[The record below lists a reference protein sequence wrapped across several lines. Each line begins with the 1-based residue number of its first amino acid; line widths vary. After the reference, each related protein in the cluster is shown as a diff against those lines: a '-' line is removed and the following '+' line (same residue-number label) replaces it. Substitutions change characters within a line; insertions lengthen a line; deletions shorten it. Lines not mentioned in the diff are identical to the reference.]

1 MLYEETNGR
10 ELASSLLSSILWSRL
25 TEANVVVQVFNTTP
39 IVNREH
45 LAILQEM
52 SDSQVTLIYS
62 TTVLQHGDDVCDVAL
77 ESTISRMLLFS
88 KLTPR

>member
-1 MLYEETNGR
+1 MYEETNGR
-10 ELASSLLSSILWSRL
+10 ELASSLLSSVLWSRL
-25 TEANVVVQVFNTTP
+25 SGANVVVQVFNTTP
-39 IVNREH
+39 IVNRKH

-62 TTVLQHGDDVCDVAL
+62 TTVLQPGDDVCDVAL